1 MSRQQI
7 NITGAPGVGVDA
19 EALKS
24 QEERLIG
31 FTKGTSDFIKKIQ
44 TTFLNPTVL
53 FVVITFIFILT
64 IETMWGSYFKTQ
76 DSKEFAKGS
85 SGIIRS
91 MTYFSWISGTILAF
105 GACMYLAGP
114 FLFGDV
120 FGPKDQQVIVYVTGS
135 LIFVYFINALV
146 TGFGGAPTYTIL
158 GNFLAIK

>member
-1 MSRQQI
+1 MKTK
-7 NITGAPGVGVDA
+7 ITGAPGGGVNA
-19 EALKS
+19 VAIEA
-24 QEERLIG
+24 QEEMLSG
-31 FTKGTSDFIKKIQ
+31 LTKETSDFIKKIQ
-44 TTFLNPTVL
+44 NTLLNPTVL
-53 FVVITFIFILT
+53 FVMITFIFILA
-64 IETMWGSYFKTQ
+64 IETLWGSYFKTQ
-76 DSKEFAKGS
+76 DSKDFAKDS
-85 SGIIRS
+85 SRIIRA

-120 FGPKDQQVIVYVTGS
+120 FGPEDQKIIGYVTGS

>member
-7 NITGAPGVGVDA
+7 DITGAPGVGVDA
-19 EALKS
+19 EALKG
-24 QEERLIG
+24 QEERLLG
-31 FTKGTSDFIKKIQ
+31 FTKETSDFIKKIQ
-44 TTFLNPTVL
+44 TTFLNPKVL

-64 IETMWGSYFKTQ
+64 IETRWGSYFKTR

-146 TGFGGAPTYTIL
+146 TGFGGAPSYTIL

>member
-19 EALKS
+19 RALEA
-24 QEERLIG
+24 QEERLLG
-31 FTKGTSDFIKKIQ
+31 FTKETSDFIKKIQ
-44 TTFLNPTVL
+44 TALLNPTVL
-53 FVVITFIFILT
+53 FVMITFIFILA
-64 IETMWGSYFKTQ
+64 IETLWGSYFKTQ
-76 DSKEFAKGS
+76 DSKDFAKDS
-85 SGIIRS
+85 SRIIRA

-105 GACMYLAGP
+105 GVSMYLAGP
-114 FLFGDV
+114 FLFGEV
-120 FGPKDQQVIVYVTGS
+120 FGPKDQQIIGIVTGS

>member
-19 EALKS
+19 RALEA

-44 TTFLNPTVL
+44 TAFLNPTVL
-53 FVVITFIFILT
+53 FVVITFIFILA
-64 IETMWGSYFKTQ
+64 IETLWGSYFKTQ

-85 SGIIRS
+85 SGFIRS

-120 FGPKDQQVIVYVTGS
+120 FGPKDQQVIGYVTGS